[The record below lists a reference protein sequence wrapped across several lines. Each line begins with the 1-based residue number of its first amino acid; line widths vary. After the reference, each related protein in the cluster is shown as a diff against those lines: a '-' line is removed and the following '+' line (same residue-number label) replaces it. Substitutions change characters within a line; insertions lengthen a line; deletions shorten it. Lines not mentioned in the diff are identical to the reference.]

1 MSLHVSIIMLLL
13 LMVAEHCMYAPV
25 CCGCWLC
32 FDMCAL
38 LISVHCLMGWFCF
51 PVVFLV
57 PLAAH
62 QNYLQLSS
70 SFNWIVSLRRH
81 GEKNSQKNYYENQ
94 NLSFWASFFVF
105 ALFLYLC

>member
-1 MSLHVSIIMLLL
+1 MSLYVGIIMLL

-25 CCGCWLC
+25 CCGCSLC
-32 FDMCAL
+32 FDMCAS
-38 LISVHCLMGWFCF
+38 ISVHCLMGWFCF

-70 SFNWIVSLRRH
+70 PFLKTVFKACWHR
-81 GEKNSQKNYYENQ
+81 
-94 NLSFWASFFVF
+94 FFFHPLNFVV
-105 ALFLYLC
+105 

>member
-1 MSLHVSIIMLLL
+1 
-13 LMVAEHCMYAPV
+13 
-25 CCGCWLC
+25 
-32 FDMCAL
+32 MCA

-70 SFNWIVSLRRH
+70 PLFKTVFKGCWQ
-81 GEKNSQKNYYENQ
+81 G
-94 NLSFWASFFVF
+94 FFF
-105 ALFLYLC
+105 PTQFCGLATLMITHKGY

>member
-1 MSLHVSIIMLLL
+1 MSLHVGIIMLL

-32 FDMCAL
+32 FDMCA

-70 SFNWIVSLRRH
+70 SFYWIVSLRRH
-81 GEKNSQKNYYENQ
+81 GEKIHKKIIMKTKT
-94 NLSFWASFFVF
+94 
-105 ALFLYLC
+105 